1 MGTGPAATKFLP
13 PRLPKVLL
21 DRAWLVDR
29 LDRAV
34 SASPITV
41 VTGYPGAG
49 KSVLLS
55 LWFETQGGEAAA
67 WWSCDAWDS
76 SPVRFWTSFVSA
88 LRTVEPETG
97 VDALDLLEADPTS
110 SAEFTASLAN
120 DLHGF
125 QTTTTVVSDDFHL
138 VPPFASSGF
147 AELVERLPMTLRIV
161 LASRSD
167 PILPLHRWRVT
178 ARLAEIRMA
187 DLRFRDD
194 EVDQLLRG

>member
-55 LWFETQGGEAAA
+55 LWFETQGREAVA

-76 SPVRFWTSFVSA
+76 SPVRFWTSLVTA
-88 LRTVEPETG
+88 LRSVEPEVG

-110 SAEFTASLAN
+110 SAEFT
-120 DLHGF
+120 
-125 QTTTTVVSDDFHL
+125 
-138 VPPFASSGF
+138 
-147 AELVERLPMTLRIV
+147 
-161 LASRSD
+161 
-167 PILPLHRWRVT
+167 
-178 ARLAEIRMA
+178 
-187 DLRFRDD
+187 
-194 EVDQLLRG
+194 